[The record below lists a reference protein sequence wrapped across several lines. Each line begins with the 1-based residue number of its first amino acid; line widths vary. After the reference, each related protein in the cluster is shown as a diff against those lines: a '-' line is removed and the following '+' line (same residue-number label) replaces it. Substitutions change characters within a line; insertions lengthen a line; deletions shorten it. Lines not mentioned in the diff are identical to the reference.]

1 MRKKITTQANRVH
14 ITGTCI
20 VLKLSQVGKKPH
32 CDNTTYRDMGNQI
45 TYTGQEAVGDLGKG
59 ILGFTSQ
66 LRQDGFTSRKELA
79 TVFMTVTENHT
90 YLLETG

>member
-1 MRKKITTQANRVH
+1 
-14 ITGTCI
+14 
-20 VLKLSQVGKKPH
+20 
-32 CDNTTYRDMGNQI
+32 MGNQI
-45 TYTGQEAVGDLGKG
+45 TYTGQEAVGDSGKG